1 MEHLDV
7 SFENLAKM
15 LFQDFHIEKDGV
27 RYDFLEVKF
36 YFFKIDDIEE
46 AGKCFFHMNGLYISF
61 GSKFVYWGKGKFI
74 AYSGRIWIRSILKKE
89 KEKEAENCEKLK
101 ELEQLFAGDPET
113 RMKEAARQV
122 EAWKQDYRRMA

>member
-1 MEHLDV
+1 MFKHYWRFIE
-7 SFENLAKM
+7 SFKRRHHE
-15 LFQDFHIEKDGV
+15 QE
-27 RYDFLEVKF
+27 
-36 YFFKIDDIEE
+36 
-46 AGKCFFHMNGLYISF
+46 
-61 GSKFVYWGKGKFI
+61 
-74 AYSGRIWIRSILKKE
+74 KE

>member
-1 MEHLDV
+1 MKRMI
-7 SFENLAKM
+7 KM
-15 LFQDFHIEKDGV
+15 TLILLLVGMAV
-27 RYDFLEVKF
+27 VAAVPFL
-36 YFFKIDDIEE
+36 
-46 AGKCFFHMNGLYISF
+46 
-61 GSKFVYWGKGKFI
+61 
-74 AYSGRIWIRSILKKE
+74 

>member
-1 MEHLDV
+1 MKDRYEALV
-7 SFENLAKM
+7 SP
-15 LFQDFHIEKDGV
+15 EK
-27 RYDFLEVKF
+27 RE
-36 YFFKIDDIEE
+36 
-46 AGKCFFHMNGLYISF
+46 
-61 GSKFVYWGKGKFI
+61 
-74 AYSGRIWIRSILKKE
+74 IWDQEIKE